1 MAEVEIYLS
10 LFKEPKALLATQP
23 RFLLDFGYNPPQ
35 RTLRGPCTGHNATR
49 RNGAKK
55 NTATTRNSTKSE
67 RRIRQ
72 MNTSLN
78 IKNSAQNFFTGSPTT
93 P

>member
-1 MAEVEIYLS
+1 MAEFQIYLS
-10 LFKEPKALLATQP
+10 LFKEPKVLLATQP
-23 RFLLDFGYNPPQ
+23 RFLLDFAYNPPQ
-35 RTLRGPCTGHNATR
+35 RTLIGPCSRHNATR
-49 RNGAKK
+49 RNGAK

-67 RRIRQ
+67 RRIRKI
-72 MNTSLN
+72 NSSLN